1 MCWETRI
8 VLRSRS
14 APLVTQRS
22 RAVSQFRS
30 QRGWTSRLM
39 ARLVW
44 NRSRVSS
51 ETDRESAR
59 VSPAGDITNWAT
71 ACRAASPP

>member
-14 APLVTQRS
+14 APLVTQRRS
-22 RAVSQFRS
+22 AVSQFRS

-51 ETDRESAR
+51 ETDRESALVR
-59 VSPAGDITNWAT
+59 PGG
-71 ACRAASPP
+71 